1 MNGLDCLKWLV
12 PGDTDASWQRMT
24 DAAAGMGF
32 DKVVLIVLPF
42 SGASFDLARK
52 WSSGVPGWTALYRQ
66 RQFDRVDPMLRH
78 CFRSALPLVWDDAL
92 FALPEQRPCYEAAA
106 AYGMRSGVVLPVR
119 GAKGEVGMLLCAST
133 DELAATREHCDRHL
147 AALTL
152 LRDVACEAI
161 AGTRCHAPP
170 DSVPRLSRREVECLR
185 WHAAGKTSWEIGHIL
200 NVTESCIHEHPPQ
213 VQRVTSARSR
223 AARGRVGADQH
234 LRRDRADLMRAR
246 RRASG
251 RETR

>member
-1 MNGLDCLKWLV
+1 MYGLDCLKWLV

-42 SGASFDLARK
+42 AGASFDLARK

-106 AYGMRSGVVLPVR
+106 AYGMRSGVVLPVQDETWEWD
-119 GAKGEVGMLLCAST
+119 GETSVWSRVATSGVRPSARCGSST
-133 DELAATREHCDRHL
+133 TTGGSSSSDQTQKR
-147 AALTL
+147 
-152 LRDVACEAI
+152 
-161 AGTRCHAPP
+161 
-170 DSVPRLSRREVECLR
+170 SRT
-185 WHAAGKTSWEIGHIL
+185 KTSAQRPKPGDPASRL
-200 NVTESCIHEHPPQ
+200 PP
-213 VQRVTSARSR
+213 RPGPASGPR
-223 AARGRVGADQH
+223 AGRQALRAGRLPLGLAPLGRDRDTDLDRGRPVPLPSGA
-234 LRRDRADLMRAR
+234 
-246 RRASG
+246 
-251 RETR
+251 